1 MATGGIFMSERQ
13 KKVVR
18 LTCIVGI
25 DEIIRHIKECEEKT
39 IVFVTTWTV
48 KTLRKTFNVKRIKHF
63 ADELGKELWVV
74 SNDKLVL
81 SLCQEHGI
89 KVLTKRDFF
98 SRMKQVK
105 RQAVSLRDSGRY
117 TVTVACILL
126 LVLGIAYSVIP
137 KATIVV
143 SPSMSVVSDLI
154 VLHTSIGAKSVDYDN
169 LVIPAVIRGASF
181 DADITI
187 LTTGSILVGEEVAQG
202 KVTFINESESPVTV
216 KAGTVL
222 SSHAG
227 VRFHTLEDVIV
238 PAAKIEY
245 LMGLAVNSQ
254 TGRADVPVKAVEK
267 GSSGN
272 VAKGDIRVIEGSPLS
287 SLKVVN
293 LEDTQGGSDKSI
305 RVVSSKDTETARA
318 KLDVEIQRRA
328 LLELGKG
335 LTGDNILID
344 ESLKLDFGEVLFD
357 KSIGSEGTELTAV
370 VEVYAE
376 GTIVREDDLL
386 KALNHAFVRNLP
398 TNMVLAEDGL
408 VIRDINAGML
418 DEHDAQLI
426 VYTEGRVRATLDT
439 RLITQMV
446 TGLPV
451 AEAVSTLSNM
461 GSISQFEVLAG
472 EEDAE
477 LPRYP
482 FLIRVVVTDN
492 NRR

>member
-1 MATGGIFMSERQ
+1 M
-13 KKVVR
+13 
-18 LTCIVGI
+18 
-25 DEIIRHIKECEEKT
+25 
-39 IVFVTTWTV
+39 
-48 KTLRKTFNVKRIKHF
+48 
-63 ADELGKELWVV
+63 
-74 SNDKLVL
+74 
-81 SLCQEHGI
+81 
-89 KVLTKRDFF
+89 
-98 SRMKQVK
+98 
-105 RQAVSLRDSGRY
+105 
-117 TVTVACILL
+117 
-126 LVLGIAYSVIP
+126 
-137 KATIVV
+137 
-143 SPSMSVVSDLI
+143 
-154 VLHTSIGAKSVDYDN
+154 
-169 LVIPAVIRGASF
+169 
-181 DADITI
+181 
-187 LTTGSILVGEEVAQG
+187 
-202 KVTFINESESPVTV
+202 
-216 KAGTVL
+216 
-222 SSHAG
+222 
-227 VRFHTLEDVIV
+227 
-238 PAAKIEY
+238 
-245 LMGLAVNSQ
+245 
-254 TGRADVPVKAVEK
+254 
-267 GSSGN
+267 
-272 VAKGDIRVIEGSPLS
+272 
-287 SLKVVN
+287 
-293 LEDTQGGSDKSI
+293 
-305 RVVSSKDTETARA
+305 
-318 KLDVEIQRRA
+318 EIQRRA